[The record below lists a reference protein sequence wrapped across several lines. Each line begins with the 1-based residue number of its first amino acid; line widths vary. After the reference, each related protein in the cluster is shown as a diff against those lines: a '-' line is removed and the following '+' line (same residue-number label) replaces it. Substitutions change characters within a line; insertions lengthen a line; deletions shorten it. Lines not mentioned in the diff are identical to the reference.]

1 MSKSISESS
10 TNELLERIEK
20 HKFCIRL
27 IDAELSKR
35 NDNSVS
41 IKKGIKIKTNTSSN
55 DAINKVLPKKASS
68 PKKASPKKASSPKKG
83 SSSKKGIATR
93 DDMKVILKRKG
104 IEFKESANKMELQ
117 ELVRKNNLVRVVDNY
132 HKERCAT

>member
-68 PKKASPKKASSPKKG
+68 SKKVSPKKASSKKD
-83 SSSKKGIATR
+83 IATR

-117 ELVRKNNLVRVVDNY
+117 ELVRKNNLVRVVENY